1 MQIGGNLITAFGL
14 FGVCGLMLLALL
26 ATWPSTT
33 AYQKGRNFR
42 KWYIFSILLFPMAL
56 IASFF
61 ISPESEEADPKN
73 N

>member
-1 MQIGGNLITAFGL
+1 MQIGGNLIIAFGL

-26 ATWPSTT
+26 ATWPSTK

-42 KWYIFSILLFPMAL
+42 KWYIFSILLFPVAL

-61 ISPESEEADPKN
+61 ISSEPAESGTNK
-73 N
+73 

>member
-14 FGVCGLMLLALL
+14 LGVCGLMLLALL
-26 ATWPSTT
+26 ATWPSTK

-42 KWYIFSILLFPMAL
+42 KWYIFSILLFPVAL

-61 ISPESEEADPKN
+61 ISSEPAESGTNK
-73 N
+73 